1 MRLKS
6 NREESSITVVHRA
19 HERFSKLLRID
30 RPEWI
35 TVPRQK
41 TKMTR
46 LHDQQ

>member
-1 MRLKS
+1 MKLKS
-6 NREESSITVVHRA
+6 NRERSSMKAVHRA

-41 TKMTR
+41 TTMIR
-46 LHDQQ
+46 SDS